1 MKINTSSIQF
11 RFTVLGA
18 GIIALMLAFIV
29 LILPLRVQRL
39 TADIMKVTAG
49 SRVIVDLLSENL
61 AIGMKAMFLDDG
73 QVIDETLEMLRIGE
87 TGNPIRSVT
96 VFDPTLGFVRGNEE
110 RREAA
115 EGYGAVKEP
124 LYRDTETEMAI
135 FAPLGEAAMPVGF
148 VEIIFTKSQVR
159 QRTHAFITLI
169 SGVGIAIIGLGFIAG
184 LLMVRSVVRVVRNA
198 STQVS
203 DGAAQVAKAAGE
215 MYSVSESLADR
226 TAEHSRSVH
235 QTAASLEEMSDM
247 TNRTADSAR
256 EADAIMAEVREVV
269 QSANEAMG
277 SLTRAMGE
285 IRGASQETSR
295 IIKTIDE
302 IAFQTNLL
310 SLNASVEA
318 ARAGEAGAG
327 FSVVADEV
335 RKLAQRCTEA
345 AGNTSRLIRE
355 TTDRVREGDGL
366 AVKTGDAFSRVEEGA
381 GRIGELVTEIA
392 SASDHHAGG
401 IRRVKGAA
409 REAAEVT
416 GKNAEDAEAFAAA
429 SRRLKGQSIRMKWL
443 VHTLSLLVETR
454 IQEEAAGKA
463 IRSAAGRPALPS
475 PPQDR
480 KAIHGPA
487 RRKPEPSKAESP
499 DGLVKS

>member
-39 TADIMKVTAG
+39 TADIMKATAG
-49 SRVIVDLLSENL
+49 SQVIVDLLSENL

-73 QVIDETLEMLRIGE
+73 QTIDETLGMLRIGQA
-87 TGNPIRSVT
+87 GNPIRAVT
-96 VFDPTLGFVRGNEE
+96 VFDPSLGFVRGNEG

-115 EGYGAVKEP
+115 EGYGAVEEP

-148 VEIIFTKSQVR
+148 VEIIFTKAHVR
-159 QRTHAFITLI
+159 KRTDTFITLV
-169 SGVGIAIIGLGFIAG
+169 SGVGIAIIGLGFLAG
-184 LLMVRSVVRVVRNA
+184 LLMVRSVVRVVKNA

-215 MYSVSESLADR
+215 MYSVSESLAGR
-226 TAEHSRSVH
+226 SAEHTRSVQ
-235 QTAASLEEMSDM
+235 QTAASLQEMSDM
-247 TNRTADSAR
+247 TDRTAQSAK

-269 QSANEAMG
+269 RNAGATMG
-277 SLTRAMGE
+277 RLADSMGE
-285 IRGASQETSR
+285 IRGASSETSR

-327 FSVVADEV
+327 FTVVAEEV
-335 RKLAQRCTEA
+335 RKLAQRCAEA
-345 AGNTSRLIRE
+345 ARNTSELIRK
-355 TTDRVREGDGL
+355 TTDRVKEGDGL
-366 AVKTGDAFSRVEEGA
+366 VTETGDAFSRVEEGA
-381 GRIGELVTEIA
+381 GRIGELVTGIA

-409 REAAEVT
+409 QEAAEIT

-429 SRRLKGQSIRMKWL
+429 SRRLKEQSTRMERL
-443 VHTLSLLVETR
+443 VHTLGRLVETR
-454 IQEEAAGKA
+454 IREEAAGR
-463 IRSAAGRPALPS
+463 RSRAPAGRRALPD
-475 PPQDR
+475 PAQGR
-480 KAIHGPA
+480 KAIHGPT
-487 RRKPEPSKAESP
+487 RR
-499 DGLVKS
+499 